1 MRQKRVLLR
10 LVEPMDFVNEKDRL
24 SVMKFEPFLGEGD
37 FLAQLGGSFVGG
49 MERLKSGLGA
59 AGDDPGERRFAA
71 PWRTPENHGA
81 DISLFNV
88 AAERLAWR
96 QQALL
101 PDEPVKIERAHAGG
115 KRNI

>member
-1 MRQKRVLLR
+1 MARLQRLKRNDRGARQQRRDDLKRGAFRRRADENHISLFNMRQKRVLLR

-59 AGDDPGERRFAA
+59 AGR
-71 PWRTPENHGA
+71 
-81 DISLFNV
+81 
-88 AAERLAWR
+88 
-96 QQALL
+96 
-101 PDEPVKIERAHAGG
+101 
-115 KRNI
+115 